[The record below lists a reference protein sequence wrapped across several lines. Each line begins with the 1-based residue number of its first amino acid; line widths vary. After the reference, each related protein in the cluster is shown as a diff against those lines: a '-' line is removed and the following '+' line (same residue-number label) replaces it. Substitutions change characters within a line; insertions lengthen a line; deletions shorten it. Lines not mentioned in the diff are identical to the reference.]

1 MLKKLKRVIK
11 NNIYFFFLA
20 KYLIALKNKL
30 LYSNSRRAEKY
41 LEKQYKLS
49 VEKELDFSKKMETFT
64 EKVQYRKLYPNNSL
78 FTTCADK
85 YLVREY
91 VKEKIGEEYLIP
103 LYLVTEKLTLDQW
116 KELPNSFIVKPN
128 HDSGN
133 FEIVQDK
140 RSLNKS
146 EIKKIIT
153 KMNLALKINF
163 GWFMLE
169 RHYID
174 IKPRIIIEKLLS
186 DKDGRIPKDYKLH
199 CFKKRILIQ
208 IIERD
213 IFTHKLKM
221 NYLNEKLEKL
231 NFETGGELLDKIDL
245 PFNFNKMLE
254 LAKKLSEDF
263 DYVRVD
269 FYNVD
274 GRIYFGELT
283 FTPFSG
289 LGKFNPEKW
298 DKKLGE
304 YWYEN

>member
-1 MLKKLKRVIK
+1 MLKKLKKIIK
-11 NNIYFFFLA
+11 NNIYLFFLY

-30 LYSNSRRAEKY
+30 LYSNSRRAKKY

-49 VEKELDFSKKMETFT
+49 VGKELNFSKNLETFT
-64 EKVQYRKLYPNNSL
+64 EKVQYRKLYPNNPL

-116 KELPNSFIVKPN
+116 EELPNSFVVKPN

-140 RSLNKS
+140 RSLSKI
-146 EIKKIIT
+146 EVKRIIT
-153 KMNLALKINF
+153 KINLALKINF
-163 GWFMLE
+163 GWLMLE
-169 RHYID
+169 KHYIN
-174 IKPRIIIEKLLS
+174 IKPKIIVEELLLTEKNKL
-186 DKDGRIPKDYKLH
+186 PTDYKFY
-199 CFKKRILIQ
+199 CFKNKILVQ

-213 IFTHKLKM
+213 IKTHEIKM
-221 NYLNEKLEKL
+221 KFLDENWEALGIKREKGEIKDIIKPK
-231 NFETGGELLDKIDL
+231 NFE
-245 PFNFNKMLE
+245 KMIG

-263 DYVRVD
+263 NYVRVD
-269 FYNVD
+269 FYNID
-274 GRIYFGELT
+274 GEIYFGELT
-283 FTPFSG
+283 FTPASG
-289 LGKFNPEKW
+289 FMKFNPDTW

-304 YWYEN
+304 YWTNE